1 MKTTITHFAKKLFVL
16 FFLLL
21 SAQTAMSQFTPGEG
35 GSIPAFTPF
44 TVPPGKIGGFHI
56 TTSARENNSFYTG
69 TRAVVD
75 MYFPAPSQYGANSYT
90 LQYSSND
97 GAIWNNYQYNSTDLV
112 TSTASQD
119 NFSLNLNGSYKLRLL
134 VNGGSKNGF
143 TSNELYAPLSSVDT
157 YFGSWGLDESMYLS
171 GVMSPWVGR
180 GLAASVVVKKN
191 LDNSVVS
198 GGLTYQW
205 YRVNPASYEM
215 TAVLDSTKLTYTTT
229 QADLGYLLAMRA
241 KGDELSVGGFIQIMS
256 GTSTVMANKA
266 FVSNVSNSGFR
277 LNFYKTV
284 SGLAVS
290 DLILY
295 DKTYNPVAI
304 SAVTKNTNFAIYD
317 ISAVLDTAKCPYFV
331 ENVSSFWRLAYEFK
345 TPMFTDLM
353 QGISF
358 SYTINTK
365 IDEIKDGLLSVYPVP
380 AKDRVSF
387 NAKDNINQAIIC
399 TVKGEELIQT
409 TFNNKEGT
417 INTSGLNNGI
427 YILRLITSSTVYNRK
442 IQILK

>member
-1 MKTTITHFAKKLFVL
+1 M
-16 FFLLL
+16 
-21 SAQTAMSQFTPGEG
+21 
-35 GSIPAFTPF
+35 
-44 TVPPGKIGGFHI
+44 
-56 TTSARENNSFYTG
+56 
-69 TRAVVD
+69 
-75 MYFPAPSQYGANSYT
+75 
-90 LQYSSND
+90 
-97 GAIWNNYQYNSTDLV
+97 
-112 TSTASQD
+112 
-119 NFSLNLNGSYKLRLL
+119 
-134 VNGGSKNGF
+134 
-143 TSNELYAPLSSVDT
+143 
-157 YFGSWGLDESMYLS
+157 
-171 GVMSPWVGR
+171 
-180 GLAASVVVKKN
+180 
-191 LDNSVVS
+191 
-198 GGLTYQW
+198 
-205 YRVNPASYEM
+205 
-215 TAVLDSTKLTYTTT
+215 
-229 QADLGYLLAMRA
+229 
-241 KGDELSVGGFIQIMS
+241 
-256 GTSTVMANKA
+256 
-266 FVSNVSNSGFR
+266 
-277 LNFYKTV
+277 
-284 SGLAVS
+284 S

-427 YILRLITSSTVYNRK
+427 YILRLITSSTVYNLSL
-442 IQILK
+442 IHI

>member
-1 MKTTITHFAKKLFVL
+1 MKTTITHSAKTLFV
-16 FFLLL
+16 FIVLLL
-21 SAQTAMSQFTPGEG
+21 STQTAMSQFTPGEG
-35 GSIPAFTPF
+35 GSIPAFSPF

-56 TTSARENNSFYTG
+56 TTSARENNYFYTG

-75 MYFPAPSQYGANSYT
+75 MYFPAPSQYGADSYT
-90 LQYSSND
+90 LQYSAND
-97 GAIWNNYQYNSTDLV
+97 GTTWSNYQYNSTDLV
-112 TSTASQD
+112 TSTVSQD
-119 NFSLNLNGSYKLRLL
+119 NFSLNLDGSYKLRLL

-143 TSNELYAPLSSVDT
+143 TSNELYATLSSVDT
-157 YFGSWGLDESMYLS
+157 YFAGWGLDESMYLS

-180 GLAASVVVKKN
+180 GLATSVVVKKI

-198 GGLTYQW
+198 GGLSYQW

-215 TAVLDSTKLTYTTT
+215 TAVPDSTKLTYTTT
-229 QADLGYLLAMRA
+229 HADLGYLLAMRA
-241 KGDELSVGGFIQIMS
+241 TGDNLNVGGFIQIMS
-256 GTSTVMANKA
+256 GTSTVIANKA
-266 FVSNVSNSGFR
+266 FVNNVSNNGFR

-284 SGLAVS
+284 SGLSVS
-290 DLILY
+290 DLTLY
-295 DKTYNPVAI
+295 DKNYNPVAI

-331 ENVSSFWRLAYEFK
+331 QNLSSFWRLAYEFK
-345 TPMFTDLM
+345 TPMFTELM
-353 QGISF
+353 QGLSF
-358 SYTINTK
+358 SYTISTK
-365 IDEIKDGLLSVYPVP
+365 IDEINDAILSVYPVP

-387 NAKDNINQAIIC
+387 NAKDNINQAIIFNI
-399 TVKGEELIQT
+399 KGEELLQT

-427 YILRLITSSTVYNRK
+427 YLLRLITSSTVYNRK